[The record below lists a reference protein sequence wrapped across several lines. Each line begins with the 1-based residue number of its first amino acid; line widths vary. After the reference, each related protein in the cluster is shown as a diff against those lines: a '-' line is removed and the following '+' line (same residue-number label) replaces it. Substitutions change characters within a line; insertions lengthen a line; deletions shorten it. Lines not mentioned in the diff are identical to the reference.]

1 MSNMDD
7 LETIR
12 KKRFQELQRSLE
24 TRQYPAE
31 PVVVT
36 DTSFNQFTSQYPRVV
51 IDCWAQ
57 WCAPCRI
64 LSPIIDQLA
73 SELQGKIV
81 FGKLDTDKN
90 SLTAQNMRISSI
102 PTLLIFRQGQLVD
115 RISGAL
121 PKQSL
126 LQRLRP
132 LIDITD
138 RSL

>member
-7 LETIR
+7 LEAIR
-12 KKRFQELQRSLE
+12 KKRLQELQRSLE
-24 TRQYPAE
+24 ARQYPAE

-36 DTSFNQFTSQYPRVV
+36 DTGFNQFISQYPLVV

-57 WCAPCRI
+57 WCAPCRM
-64 LSPIIDQLA
+64 LSPTIDQLA

-81 FGKLDTDKN
+81 FGKLDTDHN
-90 SLTAQNMRISSI
+90 PITAQNMGISSI
-102 PTLLIFRQGQLVD
+102 PTLLVFRQGNLVD
-115 RISGAL
+115 RVSGAL

-132 LIDITD
+132 LIDGH
-138 RSL
+138 

>member
-7 LETIR
+7 LEAIR
-12 KKRFQELQRSLE
+12 KKRLKELQRSLE
-24 TRQYPAE
+24 ARQYPAE
-31 PVVVT
+31 PVAIA
-36 DTSFNQFTSQYPRVV
+36 DAGFDQFISQYPLVV

-57 WCAPCRI
+57 WCAPCRM

-81 FGKLDTDKN
+81 FGKLDTDQNPK
-90 SLTAQNMRISSI
+90 TAQNMGISSI
-102 PTLLIFRQGQLVD
+102 PTLLVFRQGHLVD
-115 RISGAL
+115 RVSGAL

-132 LIDITD
+132 FIDGH
-138 RSL
+138 R